1 MEIVLD
7 ERKKAEDVLSS
18 ADSPA
23 NPIQNVFLLAKYYY
37 SLGQTRAEVLAH
49 VEEYLQRFPY
59 VVLPKWQ
66 TTVERMVTKAKKH
79 KLVEIQGIPI
89 TKTELEAVV
98 QLQKESLQKLAFTL
112 LCIAKFYNAINPNN
126 QNWCNTSDKDLFRMA
141 NIGSLDSRR
150 QQKLISELHELGM
163 VGYSNI
169 IDNINLRV
177 MFIDQYE
184 EIGMVITSYEDLG
197 LQYLEYIGDKTVVRC
212 KDCGKLVKKRSKRLD
227 YCPECALRN
236 QREKTA
242 ERCRK
247 HRNRDM

>member
-49 VEEYLQRFPY
+49 IEEYLQRFPY

-66 TTVERMVTKAKKH
+66 TTVEWMVTKAKKH
-79 KLVEIQGIPI
+79 KLVEVQGIPV
-89 TKTELEAVV
+89 TKTELEVV
-98 QLQKESLQKLAFTL
+98 SQLPKDSLKKLAFTL
-112 LCIAKFYNAINPNN
+112 LCVAKFYNAINPDN

-141 NIGSLDSRR
+141 NITSLDSRR
-150 QQKLISELHELGM
+150 QQKLISELHELGL
-163 VGYSNI
+163 VGYSNV

-177 MFIDQYE
+177 LFADKYE
-184 EIGMVITSYEDLG
+184 DIGMVVTDYTDLG
-197 LQYLEYIGDKTVVRC
+197 LQYMEYIGDKTVVHC
-212 KDCGKLVKKRSKRLD
+212 KDCGRLIKKYSKRLD
-227 YCPECALRN
+227 YCHECALKN

-242 ERCRK
+242 MRCRK
-247 HRNRDM
+247 HRNSVM